1 MFNKLRTLRISAASP
16 AQSPPQDRPL
26 KRQRLSVAIP
36 DTVTDDSD
44 SDCSL
49 RPSSGPS
56 LNVLRPL
63 FVWQAEA
70 ASPFP
75 NLTPRTDVAIAPS
88 QPELLRA

>member
-1 MFNKLRTLRISAASP
+1 MFNKLRALRITTNT
-16 AQSPPQDRPL
+16 PPQQDRPL

-36 DTVTDDSD
+36 DAVTDDSD

-56 LNVLRPL
+56 LDVLRPL

-75 NLTPRTDVAIAPS
+75 NLAPRPDAVIAPI
-88 QPELLRA
+88 PLRA